1 MGDAVRLAPAPV
13 QPAGPRR
20 VEPPDGS
27 GSDPVEGDRSGDDGV
42 GVAVDTGLGTGA
54 AVGPGTGVVLGVGA
68 GDGTGDKPGD
78 GPGALS
84 ELSAGGTVGCFNFG
98 VGVAVLIG
106 SVGPAA
112 EAGIE
117 GVPAPSVR
125 GAVTPSEEQA
135 AAAKAKRISGD
146 AIRVRNLKN
155 GNIIGDFREQPHD

>member
-1 MGDAVRLAPAPV
+1 M
-13 QPAGPRR
+13 
-20 VEPPDGS
+20 
-27 GSDPVEGDRSGDDGV
+27 

-54 AVGPGTGVVLGVGA
+54 VVGPGTGVVLGVGA

-84 ELSAGGTVGCFNFG
+84 EPSAGGTVGCFNFG

-117 GVPAPSVR
+117 GVLAPSVC

-146 AIRVRNLKN
+146 AIRVRTLEN
-155 GNIIGDFREQPHD
+155 GNIIGDFGNRHQD